1 MNINMYIKKFF
12 GERVISEMIISML
25 YLVFSLIIIF
35 WQHSYIIKIENEKNK
50 LNKTNIQ
57 NLTLL
62 KDSLK
67 NEIINSRIKFSK
79 GLDKIYLIE
88 RGQDLILKNQE
99 KTLKNIQSIDNEIN
113 ELFKKFNIKN
123 KEK

>member
-1 MNINMYIKKFF
+1 MNMKKIL
-12 GERVISEMIISML
+12 GERGISEMIITIL

-50 LNKTNIQ
+50 LNKTNTQ
-57 NLTLL
+57 NLALL

-67 NEIINSRIKFSK
+67 NEIVNSRIKFSK
-79 GLDKIYLIE
+79 GLDKIYFIE
-88 RGQDLILKNQE
+88 NGQDLILNNQE
-99 KTLKNIQSIDNEIN
+99 KVLKNIQSIDSEIN
-113 ELFKKFNIKN
+113 ILFKKFDIKK